1 MLAYYE
7 TNQNPYR
14 IFKSS
19 NLDFP
24 LHMHRELELLYLETG
39 QMHLV
44 TKDAIHSLREGDCA
58 FFFPN
63 RIHGYRTEEKSEG
76 ILLIVNPE
84 LVPGYQEEFREMD
97 CEDPV
102 VRKEAMHPDVPYCLN
117 RLYEERHPA
126 CRQEITGGFLSV
138 ISGRLLDALTLR
150 PGGYQE
156 PADLTH
162 KMLLYINDNY
172 REPLTLKKLAET
184 LGASPYYL
192 SRIFSRTIGCGFNE
206 YINTLRIDYVKRQLR
221 RSDAAISQIAF
232 ESGFETL
239 HTFNRVFLS
248 MCGMTP
254 SRYRKICRSGGQEG
268 GV

>member
-1 MLAYYE
+1 
-7 TNQNPYR
+7 
-14 IFKSS
+14 
-19 NLDFP
+19 
-24 LHMHRELELLYLETG
+24 
-39 QMHLV
+39 
-44 TKDAIHSLREGDCA
+44 
-58 FFFPN
+58 
-63 RIHGYRTEEKSEG
+63 
-76 ILLIVNPE
+76 
-84 LVPGYQEEFREMD
+84 
-97 CEDPV
+97 
-102 VRKEAMHPDVPYCLN
+102 
-117 RLYEERHPA
+117 
-126 CRQEITGGFLSV
+126 
-138 ISGRLLDALTLR
+138 
-150 PGGYQE
+150 
-156 PADLTH
+156 
-162 KMLLYINDNY
+162 MLLYINDNY
-172 REPLTLKKLAET
+172 REPLTLKKLADT